1 MSNIRRTRAP
11 LVVALAS
18 GLVLGACSTL
28 SGDEPR
34 GTTSTEAAEEL
45 RVVRYRVEPGDRLAA
60 IALEF
65 TGDAALWR
73 TIADLNGIDDPRR
86 LAAGRVLEIPVALI
100 PEADRE
106 ARLAASVPAGP
117 DDGVDPGTEGDG
129 AEGADAGNAATRLAE
144 MRRRAAPGAPAIG
157 DEPARATVPVPAG
170 TARDGSV
177 RVATVPVVV
186 SPVRSR
192 EAFELSPLDGT
203 ESVAASGSRFVKVVG
218 SYTPKGVYEQ
228 PAGQSR
234 VLMRITPGTVLPLER
249 TVDGWYR
256 VLTSAGPG
264 YLRDGDAQIVEGG
277 AAAPGS
283 PGSPGTGDPAGPATG
298 PGG

>member
-1 MSNIRRTRAP
+1 MANIRRTRAP
-11 LVVALAS
+11 LVAALAT
-18 GLVLGACSTL
+18 GLALGACSTL
-28 SGDEPR
+28 GGDEPR
-34 GTTSTEAAEEL
+34 GTASAEAAEEL

-65 TGDAALWR
+65 TGDSALWR

-86 LAAGRVLEIPVALI
+86 LAAGRILEIPVALI
-100 PEADRE
+100 PAADRE
-106 ARLAASVPAGP
+106 ARLAASVPTDPAEGP
-117 DDGVDPGTEGDG
+117 DARDG
-129 AEGADAGNAATRLAE
+129 AAGGGRPDADAGNAATRLAE
-144 MRRRAAPGAPAIG
+144 MRRRAVPGAPAATG
-157 DEPARATVPVPAG
+157 DGRSRATVPVPTG
-170 TARDGSV
+170 TAADGSV
-177 RVATVPVVV
+177 RIATVPVVV

-218 SYTPKGVYEQ
+218 SYTPKGVYEE

-277 AAAPGS
+277 AGARGAPGG
-283 PGSPGTGDPAGPATG
+283 GSAGPAPGTGG
-298 PGG
+298 